1 MTRTLRML
9 SLSAAAL
16 AMIALTGCDYFGAH
30 EGYED
35 GELPLFGLQ
44 GMSSFEIVG
53 ISPATAAEGDEVTVY
68 LMSQAEAPL
77 DSFTIDSFWFC
88 TSDGVDPMVETGGE
102 DYDSAVDTDDFFA
115 NVDTD
120 LTEEETEDHVISTV
134 TFNVPP
140 GTQSGEGF
148 VITPGNQNEYFD
160 LTIQ

>member
-1 MTRTLRML
+1 MTRTLRTASFL
-9 SLSAAAL
+9 AAAL
-16 AMIALTGCDYFGAH
+16 ATVALTGCDYFGTH

-44 GMSSFEIVG
+44 G
-53 ISPATAAEGDEVTVY
+53 TAAFELVGVAPSTASEGDEVDLY
-68 LMSQAEAPL
+68 LLSESEAQVTG
-77 DSFTIDSFWFC
+77 FTIDSFWFC
-88 TSDGVDPMVETGGE
+88 TSDGMDPMIETGG
-102 DYDSAVDTDDFFA
+102 DSYEATVDADDFFA

-120 LTEEETEDHVISTV
+120 LTEEEIADNTISTV
-134 TFNVPP
+134 TFTVPP

>member
-1 MTRTLRML
+1 MTRTIRLL
-9 SLSAAAL
+9 SLTAAAMAVL
-16 AMIALTGCDYFGAH
+16 ALSGCDYFGSH

-44 GMSSFEIVG
+44 GMTSFEIIGLTPTV
-53 ISPATAAEGDEVTVY
+53 AAEGDDVTVY
-68 LMSQAEAPL
+68 LMSQQEAPL

-88 TSDGVDPMVETGGE
+88 TSDGVDPMVETGGNS
-102 DYDSAVDTDDFFA
+102 YNSAVDTDDFFA

-120 LTEEETEDHVISTV
+120 LTEEETVDHTISTV
-134 TFNVPP
+134 TFTVPS